1 MENKY
6 CTAPIS
12 WQFQRMSKDDHYET
26 IYDGNMTPLQVF
38 GVSAGMLFLL
48 LEIRRGKQFQ

>member
-1 MENKY
+1 
-6 CTAPIS
+6 
-12 WQFQRMSKDDHYET
+12 MSKEDHYET

-48 LEIRRGKQFQ
+48 LEIRRGKQFQQKSVETKWQLHY